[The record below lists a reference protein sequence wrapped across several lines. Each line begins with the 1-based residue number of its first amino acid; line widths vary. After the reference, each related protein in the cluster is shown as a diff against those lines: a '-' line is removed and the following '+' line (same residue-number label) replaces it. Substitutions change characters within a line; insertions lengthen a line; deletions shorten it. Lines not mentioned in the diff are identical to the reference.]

1 MSSLAAALG
10 LRTSDQQ
17 PTAPPSLSA
26 SYIIWQ
32 FLFAYGI
39 LSSRAW
45 KQYYRF
51 DHNVNPREDVAKYGQ
66 KAVEAGKLS
75 QKQLNQIKRVESAHA
90 NSVEHFPLFVGALIW
105 AHVAGLPIVSINRCG
120 LVYVLA
126 RIAYGAV
133 YIFVDT
139 PRLSHLR
146 GIAWWISNVAC
157 LRLFWLG
164 GKAINGTI

>member
-10 LRTSDQQ
+10 LRSPDQS
-17 PTAPPSLSA
+17 TAPPSLAA

-32 FLFAYGI
+32 FIFAHGV

-45 KQYYRF
+45 KQYYGF
-51 DHNVNPREDVAKYGQ
+51 DHNINPREDVTKYGQ
-66 KAVEAGKLS
+66 RAVEAGKLT

-105 AHVAGLPIVSINRCG
+105 AHLAGLPVVSINRSG
-120 LVYVLA
+120 SFYVLA

-133 YIFVDT
+133 YILVDT
-139 PRLSHLR
+139 PRLSQLR
-146 GIAWWISNVAC
+146 GITWWISNVAC

-164 GKAINGTI
+164 GKAINGTA